1 MKAAIRF
8 CVFALLAGFAALPAQ
23 ATVYYV
29 AVGGLGGE
37 PDYEQRFGALIKD
50 VDKIVKESSGTVKVY
65 ALSGADATRA
75 RVTEVMGQVAREAK
89 PDDDFLLLLIGHGT
103 FDGVEYKFNLPGAD
117 LSAWELAGLCDRIAA
132 KRQLVVNTTS
142 ASGGSLASLQKPG
155 RGVIASTKSGTEK
168 NATVFARYWVEALRD
183 SGADVDKNDA
193 ISALEAFQYATR
205 KTADFYESQK
215 RLATE
220 HAIFDDTGKSA
231 EGVRAASAE
240 EGQGL
245 LLSSFTLVRIGAA
258 QLAAAD
264 PAKRALLDKK
274 EELER
279 KVDTLKYQKAAMP
292 DDQYR
297 RELTATLLELARVQQ
312 ELDQ

>member
-1 MKAAIRF
+1 MRAAIRF
-8 CVFALLAGFAALPAQ
+8 GVFALLLAALPAQ

-37 PDYEQRFGALIKD
+37 PDYEQRFTALIKD
-50 VDKIVKESSGTVKVY
+50 VEKLLQESSGSVKVY
-65 ALSGADATRA
+65 ALSGGEATRA
-75 RVTEVMGQVAREAK
+75 RITEVMGQVAREAR
-89 PDDDFLLLLIGHGT
+89 PEDDFLLLLIGHGS
-103 FDGVEYKFNLPGAD
+103 FDGLEYKINLTGPD
-117 LSAWELAGLCDRIAA
+117 LSGAELAGLCDRIPA

-142 ASGGSLASLQKPG
+142 ASGGSLAALQKPG
-155 RGVIASTKSGTEK
+155 RGVIASTKAGSEK

-193 ISALEAFQYATR
+193 ISALETFQYATR

-220 HAIFDDTGKSA
+220 HAVFDDTGKSP
-231 EGVRAASAE
+231 EGVRAASTAA
-240 EGQGL
+240 GQGL

-258 QLAAAD
+258 QRAAAD
-264 PAKRALLDKK
+264 PAKRELLDKK

-279 KVDTLKYQKAAMP
+279 KIDTLKYQKAAMP

-297 RELTATLLELARVQQ
+297 RELTAALLELARVQQ
-312 ELDQ
+312 ELDK